1 MRITTANAYETAVD
15 NLQRRQQELQRAQA
29 QLTSGKR
36 VERASDDPTAAARI
50 ERALAASA
58 RATADQRGVEAS
70 RNAMQQAEGALG
82 GAVEAM
88 QQVRE
93 LLVSA
98 GNGSY
103 SDAERA
109 NIGQRIAGLREQL
122 LAIAN
127 RGDGAGGYLF
137 GGQGSAQPPFVDGI
151 GGVAFQG
158 AGGQAE
164 VPAAASLLPMTQDG
178 AAAWLRSRSGN
189 GVFVTAPA
197 AGNGN
202 GNGAWIDGGSVTDPS
217 ALTGAGYRIAFTV
230 SGGVTTWSVLMN
242 GAPTAWTGM
251 PYTAGRAMQFDGM
264 ATTVQGT
271 PADGDAFDLT
281 PSTPDLSLFDVL
293 DRVTA
298 ELRQGN
304 RSVAE
309 VAQTV
314 SSGLRDVDAVF
325 ANLKLQRAMA
335 GESLNRMDAVESRLA
350 ESKLQAQT
358 ERALA
363 EDLDMV
369 QALSAFQAQQSGY
382 DAALSTYAMVQRMSL
397 FNYLNG

>member
-1 MRITTANAYETAVD
+1 MRITTVNAYETAVD

-36 VERASDDPTAAARI
+36 VERASDDPTAAARA

-58 RATADQRGVEAS
+58 RAVADQRGVEAS

-109 NIGQRIAGLREQL
+109 NIGQRIAGLRAQL

-137 GGQGSAQPPFVDGI
+137 GGQGSAQPPFVGGI
-151 GGVAFQG
+151 GGVAYQG

-178 AAAWLRSRSGN
+178 GAAWLQARSGN
-189 GVFVTAPA
+189 GVFVTAPDP
-197 AGNGN
+197 GNGN
-202 GNGAWIDGGSVTDPS
+202 GSWIDGGSVTDPS
-217 ALTGAGYRIAFTV
+217 ALTGADYRIQFAV

-242 GAPTAWTGM
+242 GAPTAFTGL
-251 PYTAGRAMQFDGM
+251 PYTAGQAMQFDGM
-264 ATTVQGT
+264 AATVQGT
-271 PADGDAFDLT
+271 PADGDAFALT

-293 DRVTA
+293 DRVA
-298 ELRQGN
+298 GELQLGN
-304 RSVAE
+304 RSTAQ

-314 SSGLRDVDAVF
+314 AGGLRDVDAVF

-335 GESLNRMDAVESRLA
+335 GESLNRIDAMETRLA

-358 ERALA
+358 ERSLA

-369 QALSAFQAQQSGY
+369 QALSEFQAQQSGY
-382 DAALSTYAMVQRMSL
+382 DAALSTYAMVQRLSL
-397 FNYLNG
+397 FQYLT